1 MNETHDTMDARI
13 DRRRV
18 LSGLGALSGLT
29 LFHSRAHA
37 AVRFGLT
44 PRLGESART
53 LILFQLSGGND
64 GIETVVP
71 YEEAAYYRGR
81 ATLTRKK
88 EELLR
93 LDDYRGLHPALKNLR
108 KSWDAGQLAI
118 VEGVGYPQPNRSHF
132 ESLDIWH
139 TADHRGR
146 AAGLGWIGKLCE
158 AAWPAERNPNLVVHI
173 GPNVPY
179 SLHSVHHRPA
189 SFVDPEGYRWIGGE
203 GGAAAYRRAGED
215 AMGERAPNLDLLR
228 RVLSASQAS
237 SDEIR
242 RAVSAYKT
250 DIGYPEEV
258 LAQTMH
264 HVAAL
269 VAGGIGA
276 RVISVELGGFDTHAD
291 QRERHDELMNVL
303 DGALGP
309 FLADLG
315 RSEAGKAAVVVVFSE
330 FGRRVAEN
338 GAIGTD
344 HGVAGPMFVLG
355 HDIKGGLHGKHPSFE
370 TLDDGDLIHTT
381 DFRSVYAG
389 VIEGCFSVP
398 HEKVLGAKYP
408 LVKVV

>member
-1 MNETHDTMDARI
+1 MEARF
-13 DRRRV
+13 DRRHV
-18 LSGLGALSGLT
+18 LAGLGALSGMT

-37 AVRFGLT
+37 AVRFLAT
-44 PRLGESART
+44 PRLDGAARS

-64 GIETVVP
+64 GIETIVP
-71 YEEAAYYRGR
+71 YREDAYYRAR

-88 EELLR
+88 EDLLA
-93 LDDYRGLHPALKNLR
+93 LDDYRGFHPALKNLR
-108 KSWDAGQLAI
+108 TCWDAGQLAI
-118 VEGVGYPQPNRSHF
+118 VEGVGYPNPNRSHF

-139 TADHRGR
+139 TADPRGR

-158 AAWPAERNPNLVVHI
+158 AAWPAEKNPNLVVHI
-173 GPNVPY
+173 GPSVPY
-179 SLHSVHHRPA
+179 SLHSVQHRPA
-189 SFVDPEGYRWIGGE
+189 SFVDPEGYRWIGEKGGE
-203 GGAAAYRRAGED
+203 AAYRKAGEGE
-215 AMGERAPNLDLLR
+215 AMMAERASSLELLR
-228 RVLSASQAS
+228 RVLAASQVS

-242 RAVSAYKT
+242 RAVAAYQT
-250 DIGYPEEV
+250 SITYPDEP
-258 LAQTMH
+258 LSQSLR

-269 VAGGIGA
+269 VAGGTGS

-291 QRERHDELMNVL
+291 QRERHDELMTIL

-315 RSEAGKAAVVVVFSE
+315 RSEAGKAAVVLVFSE

-344 HGVAGPMFVLG
+344 HGVAGPMFALG
-355 HDIKGGLHGKHPSFE
+355 HQIKGGLFGKHPSFE
-370 TLDDGDLIHTT
+370 TLVDGDLVHTT

-389 VIEGCFSVP
+389 VIEGCFRVP

-408 LVKVV
+408 LVQLV

>member
-1 MNETHDTMDARI
+1 MDARF
-13 DRRRV
+13 DRRRI
-18 LSGLGALSGLT
+18 LTGLGALSGLT
-29 LFHSRAHA
+29 LFHSRANG
-37 AVRFGLT
+37 AVRFRMT
-44 PRLGESART
+44 PRLDGAART
-53 LILFQLSGGND
+53 VILFQLSGGND

-71 YEEAAYYRGR
+71 YEEDAYYRGR

-88 EELLR
+88 GELLV
-93 LDDYRGLHPALKNLR
+93 LDEYRGLHPALKSLR
-108 KSWDAGQLAI
+108 KAWDSGALAI
-118 VEGVGYPQPNRSHF
+118 VEGVGYPKPNRSHF

-139 TADHRGR
+139 TADPRGR

-158 AAWPAERNPNLVVHI
+158 AAWPAEANPNLVVHI

-203 GGAAAYRRAGED
+203 GGAAAYRKAGAGEVGM
-215 AMGERAPNLDLLR
+215 AERAPSLELLR
-228 RVLSASQAS
+228 RVLTASQGS

-242 RAVSAYKT
+242 RAVSAYQT
-250 DIGYPEEV
+250 PVTYPGDG

-291 QRERHDELMNVL
+291 QRERHDELMAQM
-303 DGALGP
+303 DGALGA

-355 HDIKGGLHGKHPSFE
+355 HHIKGGLHGKHPTFE

-398 HEKVLGAKYP
+398 HEKVLDSQYP

>member
-1 MNETHDTMDARI
+1 MDARI
-13 DRRRV
+13 DRRTA
-18 LSGLGALSGLT
+18 LAGLGALSGLS

-37 AVRFGLT
+37 AVRFRIT
-44 PRLGESART
+44 PRLDGAART

-71 YEEAAYYRGR
+71 YEEDAYYRAR

-88 EELLR
+88 DELLK

-108 KSWDAGQLAI
+108 TAWDAGRLAI
-118 VEGVGYPQPNRSHF
+118 VEGIGYPRPNRSHF

-139 TADHRGR
+139 TADPRGR

-179 SLHSVHHRPA
+179 SLHSQHHRPA

-203 GGAAAYRRAGED
+203 RGAAAFRKVGEGAA
-215 AMGERAPNLDLLR
+215 AMEERTSTLEFLR
-228 RVLSASQAS
+228 RVVAASQTS

-242 RAVSAYKT
+242 RAVAAYET
-250 DIGYPEEV
+250 DVAYPDEV
-258 LAQTMH
+258 LAQTLH

-269 VAGGIGA
+269 VKGGIGA

-291 QRERHDELMNVL
+291 QRERHDELMTIL

-315 RSEAGKAAVVVVFSE
+315 RSEAGKAAVVLVFSE

-355 HDIKGGLHGKHPSFE
+355 HDIKGGLHGKHPTFE

-389 VIEGCFSVP
+389 VIEGCFAVP
-398 HEKVLGAKYP
+398 HQKVLGAEYP
-408 LVKVV
+408 IVKVV